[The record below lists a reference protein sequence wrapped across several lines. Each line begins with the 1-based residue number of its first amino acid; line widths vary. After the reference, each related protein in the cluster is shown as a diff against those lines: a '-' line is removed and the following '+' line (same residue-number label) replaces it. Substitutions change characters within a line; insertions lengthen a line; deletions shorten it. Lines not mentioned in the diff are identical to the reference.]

1 MQSTLSEFTTDRA
14 TPQLETDT
22 HTIEDECSQL
32 VQRVADDIG
41 HSPTMREFNEN
52 SPTDSLTA
60 MGLVSRCGCT
70 WNELK
75 KEAGLEQTHKKGWT
89 EKECIDALKYVEKHV
104 DDEISISVYDDNRYD
119 SAPASRTIRNIF
131 ATWEI
136 ALEEANIQKKR
147 LTPELCIHCIQ
158 QVESQIGESPTVAQY
173 TDLRPEGAPSIGY
186 ITSEFGSWVAAK
198 NAAGLSRRT
207 WSSSWT
213 TEDCIE
219 AVQNV
224 GQELGETPTMRKYDD
239 YKPEGAPSAQSI
251 FEIVGSWSKAQ
262 RQAGMVDTKTRV
274 KVSEDECIDALRHV
288 KTSLNQSPS
297 AAQYNKHR
305 PDWAPSGRTIRNI
318 FGSWDTAKRTAGLE
332 TFTLITKKDCY
343 NAIRSVK
350 EIIGRSPYI
359 RDYDEHHPPDCP
371 GSETIKRVCGSWH
384 DAKVGA
390 GLETYNYSSED
401 CLNALTAVSGRL
413 GYSPTVNEY
422 DQNRLQSEPFSNT
435 IRQHFGTWNDAKRL
449 SGLMLYNSG
458 ESISFPYGPKWKQI
472 SQEIRERDGC
482 CVLCGLTSAEHYEEY
497 NRAFD
502 VHHIQRLA
510 SFYEDLPDPTIN
522 KIVDRDHLSEQT
534 AQTIKSRAAVA
545 NHPSNLV
552 SLCRP
557 CHKHVEGKPV
567 EWQVEK
573 LEILPPTVAPDD
585 IVA

>member
-1 MQSTLSEFTTDRA
+1 MYSKEDCIEAIQYV
-14 TPQLETDT
+14 DT
-22 HTIEDECSQL
+22 QIE
-32 VQRVADDIG
+32 
-41 HSPTMREFNEN
+41 REEN
-52 SPTDSLTA
+52 FSKPF
-60 MGLVSRCGCT
+60 
-70 WNELK
+70 
-75 KEAGLEQTHKKGWT
+75 
-89 EKECIDALKYVEKHV
+89 
-104 DDEISISVYDDNRYD
+104 YDDKR
-119 SAPASRTIRNIF
+119 PEWGPTSRTIQKKF
-131 ATWEI
+131 GTWAN
-136 ALEEANIQKKR
+136 ALEDANVEQKK
-147 LTPELCIHCIQ
+147 LTKEFSIWAIQ
-158 QVESQIGESPTVAQY
+158 DVESQIGESPTVTQY
-173 TDLRPEGAPSIGY
+173 TNLRSEGSPSIKS
-186 ITSEFGSWVAAK
+186 ISNQFGSWVAAK

-207 WSSSWT
+207 RSSSWT
-213 TEDCIE
+213 TKDCIE
-219 AVQNV
+219 AVQHV
-224 GQELGETPTMRKYDD
+224 GQELGETPIMRTYDEN
-239 YKPEGAPSAQSI
+239 KPEGAPSAQSI
-251 FEIVGSWSKAQ
+251 CVIVGSWSKAQ
-262 RQAGMVDTKTRV
+262 RQAGMVDTKNLI
-274 KVSEDECIDALRHV
+274 KVSEDECIAALRHV

-297 AAQYNKHR
+297 AAQYNTHR

-318 FGSWDTAKRTAGLE
+318 FGSWDTAKRIAGLE
-332 TFTLITKKDCY
+332 TFTLITKEDCY
-343 NAIRSVK
+343 SAIRSVK

-371 GSETIKRVCGSWH
+371 GSQTIKRVCGSWH

-390 GLETYNYSSED
+390 GVETYNYSSED
-401 CLNALTAVSGRL
+401 CLNALTGVSGRL

-482 CVLCGLTSAEHYEEY
+482 CVLCGLTPAENYEEY

-522 KIVDRDHLSEQT
+522 KIADSDHLSEQT
-534 AQTIKSRAAVA
+534 VQAITSRAAVA

-567 EWQVEK
+567 EWQVDELK
-573 LEILPPTVAPDD
+573 IPAPTVSPDD
-585 IVA
+585 ITV